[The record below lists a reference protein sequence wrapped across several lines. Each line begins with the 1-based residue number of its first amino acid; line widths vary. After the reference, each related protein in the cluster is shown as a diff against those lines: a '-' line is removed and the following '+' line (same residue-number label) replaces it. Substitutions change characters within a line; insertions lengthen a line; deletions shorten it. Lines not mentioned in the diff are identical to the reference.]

1 MTTNIKD
8 RFASLPKDDDSVYR
22 SALIT
27 ATAKQGGTVIEQ
39 VKADAPAGVEHTQ
52 NTSNP
57 HQTTLAQVV
66 ESLGTVTTAT
76 NNDYLLV
83 CSGSTLRWY
92 RILLS
97 DLLGTPRESK
107 SLGASIPS
115 SDTEMALYTVPT
127 GKTVTG
133 VVVFVCNQAAA
144 ASEAIVAVV
153 PSGQSFG
160 AAYYILDSTVGAK
173 ESVQVSGISLV
184 AGDKIYVKS
193 VGTSS
198 VSYQAFGE
206 VSV

>member
-66 ESLGTVTTAT
+66 ESLDTVTTAT

-83 CSGSTLRWY
+83 CSRSTLRWN

-115 SDTEMALYTVPT
+115 SDTAMALYTVPT

-133 VVVFVCNQAAA
+133 VTVFICNQAPTD
-144 ASEAIVAVV
+144 SEAIVAVV

-160 AAYYILDSTVGAK
+160 TAYYILDSTVGAK

>member
-27 ATAKQGGTVIEQ
+27 ATAKQGGTVFEQ
-39 VKADAPAGVEHTQ
+39 VKADAPAGGEHAQ

-57 HQTTLAQVV
+57 HQTTLAQTV
-66 ESLGTVTTAT
+66 ESLGTLAAAT
-76 NNDYLLV
+76 NNDYLLIY
-83 CSGSTLRWY
+83 SRSTMRWY
-92 RILLS
+92 KITLS

-107 SLGASIPS
+107 SLGASIPAAGAE
-115 SDTEMALYTVPT
+115 TALYTVPT
-127 GKTVTG
+127 GKTVTD
-133 VVVFVCNQAAA
+133 VTVFVCNQSSTD
-144 ASEAIVAVV
+144 SEAIVAVV

>member
-83 CSGSTLRWY
+83 CSRSTLSWN

-107 SLGASIPS
+107 SLGASIHAAN
-115 SDTEMALYTVPT
+115 TAMALYTVPT

-133 VVVFVCNQAAA
+133 VTVFVCNQASTD
-144 ASEAIVAVV
+144 SEAIVAVV

-160 AAYYILDSTVGAK
+160 TAYYILDSTVGAK

>member
-57 HQTTLAQVV
+57 HQTTLAQTV
-66 ESLGTVTTAT
+66 ESLGTIAAAT
-76 NNDYLLV
+76 NNDYLLIY
-83 CSGSTLRWY
+83 SRSTLRWY
-92 RILLS
+92 KITLS

-107 SLGASIPS
+107 SLGASIPAAGAE
-115 SDTEMALYTVPT
+115 TALYTVPT
-127 GKTVTG
+127 GKTVTD
-133 VVVFVCNQAAA
+133 VVVFVCNQAAT

-160 AAYYILDSTVGAK
+160 SAYYILDSTVGAK

>member
-57 HQTTLAQVV
+57 HQTTLAQTV
-66 ESLGTVTTAT
+66 ESLGTLATAT
-76 NNDYLLV
+76 NNDYLLIY
-83 CSGSTLRWY
+83 SRSTLRWY
-92 RILLS
+92 KITLS

-107 SLGASIPS
+107 SLGASIPAAGAE
-115 SDTEMALYTVPT
+115 TALYTVPT
-127 GKTVTG
+127 GKTVTD
-133 VVVFVCNQAAA
+133 VVVFVCNQAAT

-160 AAYYILDSTVGAK
+160 SAYYILDSTVGAK

>member
-57 HQTTLAQVV
+57 HQTTLAQTV
-66 ESLGTVTTAT
+66 ESLGTIAAAT
-76 NNDYLLV
+76 NNDYLLIY
-83 CSGSTLRWY
+83 SRSTLRWY
-92 RILLS
+92 KITLS

-107 SLGASIPS
+107 SLGASIPAAGAE
-115 SDTEMALYTVPT
+115 TALYTVPT
-127 GKTVTG
+127 GKTVTD
-133 VVVFVCNQAAA
+133 VTVFVCNQASTD
-144 ASEAIVAVV
+144 SEAIVAVV

-160 AAYYILDSTVGAK
+160 AAYYILDCTVGAK

>member
-83 CSGSTLRWY
+83 CSRSTLSWN

-107 SLGASIPS
+107 SLGASIPAAN
-115 SDTEMALYTVPT
+115 TAMALYTVPT

-133 VVVFVCNQAAA
+133 VTVFVCNQASTD
-144 ASEAIVAVV
+144 SEAIVAVV

-160 AAYYILDSTVGAK
+160 TAYYILDSTVGAK

-184 AGDKIYVKS
+184 AGDKIYVNS

>member
-1 MTTNIKD
+1 MTTLKD
-8 RFASLPKDDDSVYR
+8 RFASIQSNDDAVYKT
-22 SALIT
+22 ALIA
-27 ATAKQGGTVIEQ
+27 ATAKQSTAVVES
-39 VKADAPAGVEHTQ
+39 VKADASAGVEHIQ

-57 HQTTLAQVV
+57 HQTTLAQTV
-66 ESLGTVTTAT
+66 ESLGTLATAT
-76 NNDYLLV
+76 DNDYLLIY
-83 CSGSTLRWY
+83 SRSTLRWY
-92 RILLS
+92 KITLS

-107 SLGASIPS
+107 SLGASIPAAG
-115 SDTEMALYTVPT
+115 TETALYTVPT
-127 GKTVTG
+127 GKTVTD
-133 VVVFVCNQAAA
+133 VVVFVCNQAAT

-153 PSGQSFG
+153 PSGKSFG
-160 AAYYILDSTVGAK
+160 SAYYILDSTVGAK

>member
-1 MTTNIKD
+1 MTTLKD
-8 RFASLPKDDDSVYR
+8 RFASIQSNDDAVYKT
-22 SALIT
+22 ALIA
-27 ATAKQGGTVIEQ
+27 ATAKQSTAVVES
-39 VKADAPAGVEHTQ
+39 VKADASAGVEHIQ
-52 NTSNP
+52 NTANP
-57 HQTTLAQVV
+57 HGVTLAQTV
-66 ESLGTVTTAT
+66 ESLGTLATAT

-83 CSGSTLRWY
+83 YSRSTLRWY

-107 SLGASIPS
+107 SLGASIPAAG
-115 SDTEMALYTVPT
+115 TETALYTVPT
-127 GKTVTG
+127 GKTVTD
-133 VVVFVCNQAAA
+133 VTVFVCNQAAT

-160 AAYYILDSTVGAK
+160 AAYYILDTTVGAK

-193 VGTSS
+193 IGTSS

-206 VSV
+206 VCV

>member
-83 CSGSTLRWY
+83 CSRSTLRWN

-115 SDTEMALYTVPT
+115 SGTAMALYTVPT

-133 VVVFVCNQAAA
+133 VTVFICNQAPTD
-144 ASEAIVAVV
+144 SEAIVAVV

-160 AAYYILDSTVGAK
+160 TAYYILDSTVGAK

>member
-8 RFASLPKDDDSVYR
+8 RFATLPKDDDSVYR

-27 ATAKQGGTVIEQ
+27 ATAKQGGTVVEQ
-39 VKADAPAGVEHTQ
+39 VKANASVGVEHSQ
-52 NTSNP
+52 STSNP
-57 HQTTLAQVV
+57 HQTTLAQTV
-66 ESLGTVTTAT
+66 ESLGTLATAT
-76 NNDYLLV
+76 DNDYLLIY
-83 CSGSTLRWY
+83 SRSTLRWY
-92 RILLS
+92 KITLS
-97 DLLGTPRESK
+97 DLLGTPREAK
-107 SLGASIPS
+107 GLGASIPS
-115 SDTEMALYTVPT
+115 SDTETALYTVPT

-133 VVVFVCNQAAA
+133 VTVFVCNQAAT

-153 PSGQSFG
+153 PSGQTVG
-160 AAYYILDSTVGAK
+160 PVYYILDTTVGAK

>member
-27 ATAKQGGTVIEQ
+27 ATAKQGGTVVEQ
-39 VKADAPAGVEHTQ
+39 VKADASAGVEHIQ
-52 NTSNP
+52 NTANP
-57 HQTTLAQVV
+57 HGVTLAQVV
-66 ESLGTVTTAT
+66 DGLTSVTTPS

-83 CSGSTLRWY
+83 YSASTMRWHK
-92 RILLS
+92 ILFS
-97 DLLGTPRESK
+97 NLLGTPRESK
-107 SLGASIPS
+107 SLGASIPTAGV
-115 SDTEMALYTVPT
+115 DTALYTVPT
-127 GKTVTG
+127 GKTVTD
-133 VVVFVCNQAAA
+133 VTVFVCNQAAT
-144 ASEAIVAVV
+144 ASETIVAVV
-153 PSGQSFG
+153 PSGQTVG
-160 AAYYILDSTVGAK
+160 PVYYILDTTVGAK